1 MRVPTLLVRRLHKW
15 IGLLIGLQL
24 ILWTLSGA
32 VMSLLDHHEVQGGK
46 AAEPALVSLPSASSW
61 TAVRSSIGSEP
72 ITGLTARPLLDRYVY
87 EITTPNGSG
96 LFDAAT
102 GAAVVIDRALAGKIA
117 AAAHPADAP
126 VKSVAQLRSLEL
138 AVREHALPI
147 WRVDFADES
156 GSSYYVSG
164 KTGKLLERR
173 NDAWRWFDLFWMLHN
188 MDYVNRTSFNHPYI
202 VVAAICAFWLALSG
216 ILLLFRTAWRPDIR
230 AFTRVLRS
238 SRARH

>member
-1 MRVPTLLVRRLHKW
+1 MRLPTLLVRRLHKW
-15 IGLLIGLQL
+15 IGLLIGFQL

-46 AAEPALVSLPSASSW
+46 AAEPALVSLPGTSSW
-61 TAVRSSIGSEP
+61 TAVRALTGREP
-72 ITGLTARPLLDRYVY
+72 ISGLTARPLLDRYVY
-87 EITTPNGSG
+87 EIATPKGSG

-102 GAAVVIDRALAGKIA
+102 GAAVVIDGALAGKIA
-117 AAAHPADAP
+117 AAAHPGGAP

-156 GSSYYVSG
+156 ASSYYVSG

-216 ILLLFRTAWRPDIR
+216 VLLLFRTAWRPDIR
-230 AFTRVLRS
+230 AFTRVLRR